1 MLMLIPFFLVY
12 VRPNFVNNTESCLVL
27 LKMAQHHGF
36 RFGEI
41 QHSLQFLPF
50 GQNISALAEIFLK
63 LLTSDVKKIL
73 KLLTGDVIV
82 LNLVQ
87 TPTKLKYKFKN
98 SVNLPKLQ
106 KFWL

>member
-1 MLMLIPFFLVY
+1 
-12 VRPNFVNNTESCLVL
+12 
-27 LKMAQHHGF
+27 MARHHGF

-41 QHSLQFLPF
+41 QHSLQYLPF
-50 GQNISALAEIFLK
+50 SQNISTLAEIFQE
-63 LLTSDVKKIL
+63 LLTSDVKKIM
-73 KLLTGDVIV
+73 KLLTSDVIV

-106 KFWL
+106 ILVKSKYMFQRLPCRPNLLQE

>member
-1 MLMLIPFFLVY
+1 LPFSQ
-12 VRPNFVNNTESCLVL
+12 NIS
-27 LKMAQHHGF
+27 A
-36 RFGEI
+36 
-41 QHSLQFLPF
+41 SLNF

-73 KLLTGDVIV
+73 KLLTSDVKKILKLLTSDVIV